1 MSTPSPDLGKVINS
15 AYARRLIYSVYVVA
29 ILILGAFQ
37 VGFAASSAGI
47 QPALTMPLDVGV
59 RPGSMSSRGGR
70 PGIDRSGAPTLC
82 APGGNRTRTRAGLS
96 RLPLPIGPRGRGA
109 DGRGPPAGSRA

>member
-47 QPALTMPLDVGV
+47 QPE
-59 RPGSMSSRGGR
+59 
-70 PGIDRSGAPTLC
+70 
-82 APGGNRTRTRAGLS
+82 
-96 RLPLPIGPRGRGA
+96 
-109 DGRGPPAGSRA
+109 